1 MIKKNQNSKNAK
13 DEWDEEIESK
23 DDKKIDQVPKTYVIL
38 KHHWDTINQNLPKN
52 LGTLIRFIAKY
63 RSLNID
69 KLETPYPIDSPP
81 WVNECNRILY
91 TVTGIDEKAFV
102 DDVLT
107 IRGWDGYVDTYLKD
121 KAPGILLM
129 LIARWL
135 IMNKKAKELS
145 IIEYYIGYSHY
156 WQVFHRYF
164 KKYKPKL
171 EVMKYTIEEMSYKS
185 RLKALG
191 SVDKWLYD
199 GVMNTLD
206 TYNERLLRGSDFELH
221 YINEKIKSKFSSAM
235 KTIYRAQEKNEKEN
249 NYIFTSKGVV
259 DGEMVENTYGS
270 ADVLVLADAYA
281 TKFFEDP
288 LDESLVDSA
297 LIPGGITKRDLTNVI
312 LMISDNKDNLGDV
325 KKLYQSLFHLFLE
338 NGRYTPK
345 DIGSTRFYYEMDKL
359 YRPGNSNDPN
369 KLFIKEV
376 LDKWLAMGSK
386 TFRNTNRTPTITTFR
401 KSIYTY
407 FILKIM
413 HDH

>member
-1 MIKKNQNSKNAK
+1 
-13 DEWDEEIESK
+13 
-23 DDKKIDQVPKTYVIL
+23 
-38 KHHWDTINQNLPKN
+38 
-52 LGTLIRFIAKY
+52 
-63 RSLNID
+63 
-69 KLETPYPIDSPP
+69 
-81 WVNECNRILY
+81 
-91 TVTGIDEKAFV
+91 
-102 DDVLT
+102 
-107 IRGWDGYVDTYLKD
+107 
-121 KAPGILLM
+121 
-129 LIARWL
+129 
-135 IMNKKAKELS
+135 
-145 IIEYYIGYSHY
+145 
-156 WQVFHRYF
+156 
-164 KKYKPKL
+164 
-171 EVMKYTIEEMSYKS
+171 
-185 RLKALG
+185 
-191 SVDKWLYD
+191 
-199 GVMNTLD
+199 MNTLD
-206 TYNERLLRGSDFELH
+206 TCNERLLRGSDFELH